1 MYPDEKCTPR
11 KNVPIG
17 KMCPEEKCT
26 LRKNVP
32 RGNMYPEE
40 TAELTRLRIDPQIKS
55 AHCGNQDQE
64 NGL

>member
-1 MYPDEKCTPR
+1 MP
-11 KNVPIG
+11 G
-17 KMCPEEKCT
+17 EKCT